1 MSEQINQDLA
11 DRLAIRELAERY
23 CDATTRGDWA
33 ALESVW
39 MPDGVWEEH
48 APFNGR
54 QVGIKEIISSTRA
67 MLDATDVFIQV
78 CYGVVIHEIAGDR
91 AKAHAMV
98 QGIARGSF
106 GSNINYV
113 LFKDRL
119 VKSNGA
125 WRYAERDLHNI
136 YVDTQALDGIRM
148 MSRADLA
155 AFAVK

>member
-1 MSEQINQDLA
+1 MGEQTNQNLE

-54 QVGIKEIISSTRA
+54 QVGIKEIITQTRA

-78 CYGVVIHEIAGDR
+78 CYGVVIHEITADSAR
-91 AKAHAMV
+91 AHAMV
-98 QGIARGSF
+98 QGIARGGF
-106 GSNINYV
+106 GSNINFV
-113 LFKDRL
+113 IFKDRL
-119 VKSNGA
+119 VRSNGV

-136 YVDTQALDGIRM
+136 YVDTQPLDGTRM

-155 AFAVK
+155 AFSVT